1 MEDDGEYAKQI
12 LEGDV
17 HTANQKSAGLETRDQ
32 AKTFIYALLYGA
44 GNELLGQVSGGNF
57 ALGKRLRD
65 NFEKAQP
72 AYKLLREKTI
82 SVSESRGYL
91 YGLDGRRLR
100 VRSPHSSLNLL
111 LQSCGA
117 ILCKKWMQLVDS
129 QLDADQAYICGWIHD
144 ELQIATKKGFE
155 DYVGD
160 IVRRMAKEAGEF
172 YKFNLPI
179 IEAEYHVGDTWA
191 TTH

>member
-17 HTANQKSAGLETRDQ
+17 HTANQKSAGLETRKPDLS
-32 AKTFIYALLYGA
+32 FMRFFYGA

-57 ALGKRLRD
+57 ALGKKLRD

-100 VRSPHSSLNLL
+100 IRSPHSSLNLL

-129 QLDADQAYICGWIHD
+129 QLDADQAY
-144 ELQIATKKGFE
+144 L
-155 DYVGD
+155 
-160 IVRRMAKEAGEF
+160 R
-172 YKFNLPI
+172 L
-179 IEAEYHVGDTWA
+179 DT
-191 TTH
+191 